1 MKRNMIFSGLIA
13 LIVSLSSYGA
23 LNYFEKDTKSI
34 KIEHVN
40 EVPSQ
45 NALFSLDSD
54 GNPVPLDFNETATN
68 VLDGVVHIKSTQ
80 LFPKSS
86 SNYLNRT
93 IPDPFEDFFGN
104 QFKQDF
110 YLPKNGKKWNQ
121 QNPSKVGSGSGVIIS
136 EDGYIITNNHVI
148 DNSDDIEITLHDNRT
163 YKAIVV
169 GTDPSTDLA
178 LLKIKQDGLSIVPFM
193 NSDDVKIGQWVM
205 AVGNPIGLNSTVT
218 AGIISAKGRNINILK
233 DKYAVE
239 NFIQTDA
246 AINSGNSGGALVNL
260 DGGLVGIN
268 TAIASPT
275 GSFSGYGFA
284 IPANI
289 VQKVITDLMEY
300 GIVQRGVLG
309 VMIKTVDSKL
319 SADKFLDVLKG
330 VYVDSLMDYSAA
342 ATAGIK
348 EGDVILKVNDVN
360 VSSSS
365 ELQGAIAQYRP
376 GETVEILLNRNGKE
390 KSYKVILNNKDGNTE
405 ELSKEAGK
413 LLKIFGAKMEIIPE
427 KLKEDLGIKSGILV
441 DKIYPGK
448 IRKQTQM
455 REGFIITH
463 VDNKEVK
470 DMGDLLDKI
479 EAKDGGHML
488 EGIYKD
494 IPGEYYYA
502 IGL

>member
-1 MKRNMIFSGLIA
+1 MKRSMVFSGLIA

-23 LNYFEKDTKSI
+23 LNYFEKDAKSI
-34 KIEHVN
+34 KIEHIN
-40 EVPSQ
+40 KVPSQ
-45 NALFSLDSD
+45 KALFSLDSD
-54 GNPVPLDFNETATN
+54 GNPIPVDFNKTATS

-86 SNYLNRT
+86 SNYQNRT
-93 IPDPFEDFFGN
+93 MPDPFKDLFGN
-104 QFKQDF
+104 HFKQEF
-110 YLPKNGKKWNQ
+110 YFPNNGKKWNQ
-121 QNPSKVGSGSGVIIS
+121 QTPAKVGSGSGVIIS

-163 YKAIVV
+163 YKAVVV
-169 GTDPSTDLA
+169 GNDPSTDLA
-178 LLKIKQDGLSIVPFM
+178 LLKIKQDGLPIVPFI
-193 NSDDVKIGQWVM
+193 NSDNVKIGQWVM
-205 AVGNPIGLNSTVT
+205 AVGNPMGLNSTVT

-246 AINSGNSGGALVNL
+246 AINPGNSGGALVNM

-268 TAIASPT
+268 TAIASST

-289 VQKVITDLMEY
+289 VQKVVTDLIEY
-300 GIVQRGVLG
+300 GTVQRGVLG
-309 VMIKTVDSKL
+309 VMIRTVDSQL
-319 SADKFLDVLKG
+319 SEDKALDIIKG
-330 VYVDSLMDYSAA
+330 VYVDSLMDNSAA
-342 ATAGIK
+342 AAAGIK
-348 EGDVILKVNDVN
+348 EGDVILKVNDIDIA
-360 VSSSS
+360 SSP
-365 ELQGAIAQYRP
+365 ELQGTIAQYRP
-376 GETVEILLNRNGKE
+376 GETIEILVNRKGKD
-390 KSYKVILNNKDGNTE
+390 KSYRVKLNSRDGSSV

-413 LLKIFGAKMEIIPE
+413 LLKVFGAKMEDVPE
-427 KLKEDLGIKSGILV
+427 EMKEELDIKSGVLV
-441 DKIYPGK
+441 DKIFPGK

-455 REGFIITH
+455 RDGFIITH
-463 VDNKEVK
+463 VDNKKVT
-470 DMGDLLDKI
+470 DMEDLLGKI
-479 EAKDGGHML
+479 EGKEGGHML

>member
-1 MKRNMIFSGLIA
+1 MKRSIIFSGLIA

-23 LNYFEKDTKSI
+23 LNYFEKDAKSI
-34 KIEHVN
+34 TIEHVN
-40 EVPSQ
+40 KIPSQ
-45 NALFSLDSD
+45 KAVFSLDSD
-54 GNPVPLDFNETATN
+54 GNPVPLDFNETANN

-86 SNYLNRT
+86 SNYQMRT
-93 IPDPFEDFFGN
+93 IPDPFKDFFGD
-104 QFKQDF
+104 QFKQEF
-110 YLPKNGKKWNQ
+110 FFPNNGRNWNQ
-121 QNPSKVGSGSGVIIS
+121 KSPTKVGSGSGVIIS
-136 EDGYIITNNHVI
+136 KDGYIITNNHVI

-169 GTDPSTDLA
+169 GADPSTDLA
-178 LLKIKQDGLSIVPFM
+178 LLKIKEDDLPTVPFV
-193 NSDDVKIGQWVM
+193 NSDKVKIGQWVM
-205 AVGNPIGLNSTVT
+205 AVGNPMGLNSTVT

-246 AINSGNSGGALVNL
+246 AINPGNSGGALVNL

-300 GIVQRGVLG
+300 GTVQRGVLG

-319 SADKFLDVLKG
+319 SEDKALDVIKG
-330 VYVDSLMDYSAA
+330 VYVDSLVNKSAA
-342 ATAGIK
+342 AAAGIK
-348 EGDVILKVNDVN
+348 VGDVILKINELE
-360 VSSSS
+360 VSSSP

-376 GETVEILLNRNGKE
+376 GETVNVLINRNGKE
-390 KSYKVILNNKDGNTE
+390 KSFKVKLNNRDGHSE
-405 ELSKEAGK
+405 ELNKEAGK
-413 LLKIFGAKMEIIPE
+413 LLKILGAKMNDVPDEM
-427 KLKEDLGIKSGILV
+427 KKDLNIKSGVLV
-441 DKIYPGK
+441 DKILPGK

-455 REGFIITH
+455 RDGFIITH
-463 VDNKEVK
+463 IDKKAVH
-470 DMGDLLDKI
+470 DMEDLLKKI
-479 EAKDGGHML
+479 EDQEGGLML